1 MYSKILLAI
10 DGSDS
15 SRRAL
20 DEACRVAV
28 LSGARVHAVY
38 VVDKWGLSPYAGYYD
53 PEALGRVLHAD
64 GHGILQSAREVL
76 TEQGVECDMEIDDT
90 HDRSDDVAHCLQ
102 RCAQRQGAELVVMG
116 THGRHGLRKAIL
128 GSVAERLLH
137 MARCPVLLVR
147 SDASSDTGTVKRKTA
162 A

>member
-10 DGSDS
+10 DGSDP

-64 GHGILQSAREVL
+64 GHGVLHSAREVL
-76 TEQGVECDMEIDDT
+76 AKQGVECDTEIDET

-116 THGRHGLRKAIL
+116 THGKRGLRKAIL

-137 MARCPVLLVR
+137 MATCPVLLVR
-147 SDASSDTGTVKRKTA
+147 SDASSETGRV
-162 A
+162 